1 MIFKVEKILKVLKSN
16 NIDFFTGV
24 PDSVLKNFSNLI
36 SNFSKHK
43 HIITANEGGA
53 VSLATGYYLATKKI
67 PLVYFQN
74 SGLGNIINPITS
86 MIHKKIYGIPMVLFI
101 GWRGAPK
108 IEDEIQHKVQGQITL
123 KQLKLLN
130 IKYKIFDKRNYTKQ
144 IKELVKYAKRNK
156 QPSAYIFKINDLNS
170 FSVKKIKK
178 TDTSKLNLIDRSNFI
193 KRLIKL
199 SNNSKIVATT
209 GFTSRE
215 LFQLRETST
224 TKNKD
229 FYMVGAMGH
238 ASMVSLGVSLK
249 SKKKVICLDGDGS
262 FLMHMGSSVISSN
275 YGVKNYKYVILNNEC
290 HESVGEQPT
299 SINKINLKMFS
310 MSIGYKNYFLIKNKG
325 QINKIL
331 KKFISCDGP
340 SFLEV
345 KIKTGSLSKLKRIKN
360 LLPIR
365 ENFMKE

>member
-1 MIFKVEKILKVLKSN
+1 MIFKVEKILKVLQKN
-16 NIDFFTGV
+16 NINFFTGV
-24 PDSVLKNFSNLI
+24 PDSVLKNFSNLL
-36 SNFSKHK
+36 SNYSKHR

-53 VSLATGYYLATKKI
+53 VSLAAGYHLSTKKI

-86 MIHKKIYGIPMVLFI
+86 MIHKKIYGIPMILFI

-108 IEDEIQHKVQGQITL
+108 IGDEIQHKVQGQITL

-130 IKYKIFDKRNYTKQ
+130 IKYKIFNKKNYAKQ
-144 IKELVKYAKRNK
+144 IKELVKYARVNK
-156 QPSAYIFKINDLNS
+156 QPTAYIFKINDLKVS
-170 FSVKKIKK
+170 FIKKINRIA
-178 TDTSKLNLIDRSNFI
+178 DRNSNLIDRSHFI

-199 SNNSKIVATT
+199 VNNARIIATT

-215 LFQLRETST
+215 LFQLRESSR

-262 FLMHMGSSVISSN
+262 FLMHMGSSVITSN
-275 YGVKNYKYVILNNEC
+275 YGLKNYKYVILNNEC
-290 HESVGEQPT
+290 HESVGRQPT
-299 SINKINLKMFS
+299 SISKINLKMFS
-310 MSIGYKNYFLIKNKG
+310 KSIGYKNYFLIKNKA
-325 QINKIL
+325 QIDKIL
-331 KKFISCDGP
+331 KKFLTSKGP

-345 KIKTGSLSKLKRIKN
+345 KIKTGSLLKLKRIKN
-360 LLPIR
+360 LSPIR
-365 ENFMKE
+365 ENFMKV